1 MRKHY
6 DFYVECAQAGVIP
19 YDGLCNCAGAG
30 LIDKEFISI
39 LSPTW
44 ENFDELRD
52 QGLDDVFWGNEMPW
66 EVDVEIRATAFTPLR
81 QNIVLFMACMAG
93 EKF

>member
-1 MRKHY
+1 MLKHY
-6 DFYVECAQAGVIP
+6 DFYVQCAEAGILP
-19 YDGLCNCAGAG
+19 YDGLCNCAFAA
-30 LIDKEFISI
+30 LIDKELIELFY
-39 LSPTW
+39 PTQ
-44 ENFDELRD
+44 EDQDELYD

-66 EVDVEIRATAFTPLR
+66 EVDIDVRATAFTPLR